1 MIAELTNHLWQSTL
15 FAAAAALLVAALRQN
30 RAAVRHSVWLTASW
44 KFLLPFSLLMS
55 LGSQLAPEP
64 AQPVA
69 PPDLPAVSIAID
81 QLAQPFTGVFAPVGV
96 TTPATSTKNWLPTAV
111 AAIWLCGFLTIAL
124 IRLRDWRRV
133 RAAVRASTPFAIPEA
148 LAGTARDARIQIR
161 SSPGLL
167 EPGVV
172 GLWRPILLVPADI
185 LRHLTRQQLEA
196 ILAHEV
202 WHVRRRD
209 NLTATIHML
218 VEALFWFHPLVW
230 WIGARLVDERER
242 ACDEYVLDMFGEP
255 HTYAQGILNVCKLYV
270 ESPIACVSGV
280 SGANL
285 KRRIEAIM
293 IKRIGRNLNRVRK
306 AGLAGAAAAALAIPF
321 AAGMITAPVRASFQ
335 PASAEATAGQQKFD
349 VVSVKPCKDEPA
361 APTGARQG
369 GPGVSNAS
377 PGRINIPC
385 ATVETLINTAYIRFG
400 TPLLN
405 DSGNGVGDYK
415 RIAGGPSWTRSE
427 KYAIEARAEG
437 TPDAK
442 VMLGPMLQSVLEDRF
457 QLKVHRE
464 TEERPM
470 YAMSVAKGG
479 LKLKPIGP
487 DGCKAVDRA
496 GVQSF
501 DRDPKA
507 HVAAMLA
514 GEIPMCGSM
523 TMTSDAGLRTWI
535 IGGTTLDHFASTLS
549 GAMDRRVLDK
559 TGISDQF
566 NIRIAF
572 VPDDHTPA
580 PIARPPVDPPAGPGP
595 DVFQAL
601 DQQLGLKLEPTK
613 GPAGYL
619 VIDRVERPTP
629 DRDPAAQTSGTPS
642 QQAPRLPAAPT
653 SVQALVGDQK
663 FEVASIKP
671 CEPQPV
677 PPGGRSGGG
686 NGSFS
691 PGRAY
696 LSCFVVRNLIDM
708 AYVQQRG
715 RSDQGDPLLNWPRPM
730 AAGAP
735 GEPQRI
741 RGGPGWI
748 YSDKYTIEAKAEG
761 LDPSAQQSPDRLLM
775 TGPMLR
781 ALLEDRF
788 RLKVHQ
794 EIEEVPMYA
803 LKVARGGLK
812 IKPMEAGAC
821 TNDRSNG
828 PILLSDAARRGV
840 KPTCGTVNGG
850 PNGSNWRVEHGGQTL
865 AVVATILSGTLG
877 IKVIDQTGVTD
888 VFNMTWEFGPDENT
902 PGVGRFFEMTGT
914 APPSGPPTAPS
925 VFRALQ
931 EQLGLTVE
939 PIKGP
944 RGYVVIDHIEKP
956 TPDAPVSARA
966 RGAGR

>member
-15 FAAAAALLVAALRQN
+15 FAAAAALLAAALRQN
-30 RAAVRHSVWLTASW
+30 RAGVRHAVWLTASW

-55 LGSQLAPEP
+55 LGSQLAP
-64 AQPVA
+64 AQVQDVA
-69 PPDLPAVSIAID
+69 TPDVPAVSIVID
-81 QLAQPFTGVFAPVGV
+81 QLAQPFSGVFEPTVVSAPPARTNWMPAAIAAVWAVGF
-96 TTPATSTKNWLPTAV
+96 AAV
-111 AAIWLCGFLTIAL
+111 ALM
-124 IRLRDWRRV
+124 RLRDWRRV
-133 RAAVRASTPFAIPEA
+133 RAAVRASTPFAIPDVLSDA
-148 LAGTARDARIQIR
+148 ARDTRIQIR

-172 GLWRPILLVPADI
+172 GLWRPILLVPSDI
-185 LRHLTRQQLEA
+185 LRHLPLPQLEA

-209 NLTATIHML
+209 NLTATIHMA

-230 WIGARLVDERER
+230 WIGARLVEERER
-242 ACDEYVLDMFGEP
+242 ACDEYVLDVFGEP
-255 HTYAQGILNVCKLYV
+255 HAYAQGILNVCKLYV
-270 ESPIACVSGV
+270 ESPIACVAGV
-280 SGANL
+280 SGSNL

-293 IKRIGRNLNRVRK
+293 INRIGRNLNRVRK
-306 AGLAGAAAAALAIPF
+306 AGLAGAGAAALAIPF

-335 PASAEATAGQQKFD
+335 TPTSTEATQAGQRFE
-349 VVSVKPCKDEPA
+349 VVSVKPCKDEPP

-385 ATVETLINTAYIRFG
+385 ATVEALINTAYIRFG
-400 TPLLN
+400 QPLLN

-442 VMLGPMLQSVLEDRF
+442 IMLGPMLQTVLEDRF

-470 YAMSVAKGG
+470 YAMTVAKGG

-514 GEIPMCGSM
+514 GETPMCGSM

-535 IGGTTLDHFASTLS
+535 IGGTTLEHFSNTLS

-566 NIRIAF
+566 NIRIGF

-580 PIARPPVDPPAGPGP
+580 PIARPPVDTPAGPGP
-595 DVFQAL
+595 DIFEAL
-601 DQQLGLKLEPTK
+601 DQQLGLKLEPTR
-613 GPAGYL
+613 GSAGYL

-629 DRDPAAQTSGTPS
+629 DRLPTAQSSSAPVVPTLQSSPAS
-642 QQAPRLPAAPT
+642 
-653 SVQALVGDQK
+653 QK

-708 AYVQQRG
+708 AYVHQRG
-715 RSDQGDPLLNWPRPM
+715 RTDQNDPLLNWPRM
-730 AAGAP
+730 LAAGAL

-741 RGGPGWI
+741 RGGPSWV

-788 RLKVHQ
+788 RLKLHQ
-794 EIEEVPMYA
+794 EIEEVPMLA

-812 IKPMEAGAC
+812 IKPMEPGGC
-821 TNDRSNG
+821 TTDRSNG

-850 PNGSNWRVEHGGQTL
+850 PNGPNWRYEHGGQTL
-865 AVVATILSGTLG
+865 AVIAAVLSGDLG
-877 IKVIDQTGVTD
+877 IKVFDRTGVTD
-888 VFNMTWEFGPDENT
+888 IFNITWEYGPDEST
-902 PGVGRFFEMTGT
+902 PGVARFFEMTGT
-914 APPSGPPTAPS
+914 APAGPPTAPS

-939 PIKGP
+939 KITGP
-944 RGYVVIDHIEKP
+944 RGYLVIDQIERP

>member
-1 MIAELTNHLWQSTL
+1 
-15 FAAAAALLVAALRQN
+15 
-30 RAAVRHSVWLTASW
+30 
-44 KFLLPFSLLMS
+44 
-55 LGSQLAPEP
+55 
-64 AQPVA
+64 
-69 PPDLPAVSIAID
+69 
-81 QLAQPFTGVFAPVGV
+81 
-96 TTPATSTKNWLPTAV
+96 
-111 AAIWLCGFLTIAL
+111 
-124 IRLRDWRRV
+124 
-133 RAAVRASTPFAIPEA
+133 
-148 LAGTARDARIQIR
+148 
-161 SSPGLL
+161 
-167 EPGVV
+167 
-172 GLWRPILLVPADI
+172 
-185 LRHLTRQQLEA
+185 
-196 ILAHEV
+196 
-202 WHVRRRD
+202 
-209 NLTATIHML
+209 
-218 VEALFWFHPLVW
+218 
-230 WIGARLVDERER
+230 
-242 ACDEYVLDMFGEP
+242 
-255 HTYAQGILNVCKLYV
+255 
-270 ESPIACVSGV
+270 
-280 SGANL
+280 
-285 KRRIEAIM
+285 M

-306 AGLAGAAAAALAIPF
+306 AGLAGAAAAALAMPF
-321 AAGMITAPVRASFQ
+321 AAGMITAPVRASV
-335 PASAEATAGQQKFD
+335 PASAEAMAGKQRFE

-385 ATVETLINTAYIRFG
+385 ATVETLVNTAYIRFG
-400 TPLLN
+400 QPLLN

-487 DGCKAVDRA
+487 DGCKAVDRG

-501 DRDPKA
+501 NRDPKA

-514 GEIPMCGSM
+514 GEMPMCGSM

-549 GAMDRRVLDK
+549 GAMDRRVLDR

-566 NIRIAF
+566 NIRIGF

-580 PIARPPVDPPAGPGP
+580 PIARPPVDPPVGPGP
-595 DVFQAL
+595 DIFEAL
-601 DQQLGLKLEPTK
+601 DQQLGLKLEPTR

-629 DRDPAAQTSGTPS
+629 DRAPTAQTSGAPS
-642 QQAPRLPAAPT
+642 QQALQLPAA
-653 SVQALVGDQK
+653 QK

-708 AYVQQRG
+708 AYIHQRG
-715 RSDQGDPLLNWPRPM
+715 RGDQDDPLLNWPRLL
-730 AAGAP
+730 AAGVI
-735 GEPQRI
+735 GEAQRI
-741 RGGPGWI
+741 RGGPSWV

-781 ALLEDRF
+781 SLLEDRF
-788 RLKVHQ
+788 RLKLHQ
-794 EIEEVPMYA
+794 EIEEVPMLA

-812 IKPMEAGAC
+812 IKPMQPGAC

-850 PNGSNWRVEHGGQTL
+850 PNGPNWRYEHGGQTL
-865 AVVATILSGTLG
+865 AVIAAVLSGDLG
-877 IKVIDQTGVTD
+877 IKVFDRTGVTD
-888 VFNMTWEFGPDENT
+888 IFNITWEFGPDEST
-902 PGVGRFFEMTGT
+902 PGVARFFEMTGS
-914 APPSGPPTAPS
+914 APSGPPTAPS

-939 PIKGP
+939 PTKGP
-944 RGYVVIDHIEKP
+944 RGYLVIDQIEKP
-956 TPDAPVSARA
+956 RPDIPVSARA